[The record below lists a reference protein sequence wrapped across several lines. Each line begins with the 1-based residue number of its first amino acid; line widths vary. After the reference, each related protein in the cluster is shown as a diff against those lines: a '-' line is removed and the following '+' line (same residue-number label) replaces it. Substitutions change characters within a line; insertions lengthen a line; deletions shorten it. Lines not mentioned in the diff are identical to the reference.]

1 MKNDVAGAVA
11 EWLKEAQRIVV
22 LTGAELSAECRLPDF
37 SDPRLNP
44 HIRNFRENRDVRA
57 DYWRKTREVYPALAN
72 AEPGPSHKALAEL
85 EMLGNLDCIF
95 TQTTDGLHHRA
106 GSSNV
111 IELNSSV
118 LWVTCPSCGKDY
130 SLNDIINTLEKG
142 VEIPVCAECGSDQL
156 KPPVSFPGQPPPHWE
171 AREAWIRLHNADL
184 FLIAGASLENE
195 PVASFPFLAKE
206 RNAKVVIISER
217 ESPADDYVDAVIYG
231 KPGQALKYILKKIKE
246 SITIT

>member
-1 MKNDVAGAVA
+1 MKNGAAETVA
-11 EWLKEAQRIVV
+11 EWLKEAQKIVV
-22 LTGAELSAECRLPDF
+22 LTGAELSAESGLPDF

-44 HIRNFRENRDVRA
+44 HIRDFRENREIRA
-57 DYWRKTREVYPALAN
+57 EYWRKIREVYPALAN
-72 AEPGPSHKALAEL
+72 AEPGPAHKALAEL
-85 EMLGNLDCIF
+85 ELLGNLDCIF

-106 GSSNV
+106 GSSTV
-111 IELNSSV
+111 IELNSSM
-118 LWVTCPSCGKDY
+118 LWVICPSCGKDY
-130 SLNDIINTLEKG
+130 SLDDIINSLEKG
-142 VEIPVCAECGSDQL
+142 AEIPTCAECGSDQL

-206 RNAKVVIISER
+206 RNAKVIIISEK

-231 KPGQALKYILKKIKE
+231 KPGQVLEYILKKMRE